1 MVDTRLY
8 IVTLVAVLV
17 FFGLGVLVGIGITRQ
32 PTAEQLYR
40 RIEQQLKRYR
50 EETAKELLKRDERLR
65 QLEGEL
71 AALRHRLRLSDQFVE
86 GLLPSLVRNRLQ
98 FRNIAFVLR
107 TSDADGELVTQVR
120 SWLQR
125 AGANVPLQLTLFPD
139 AIAQADEMQW
149 RKVAET
155 LGLVAEQAKTEAVKI
170 GVWKRIALLLRY
182 GDQQD
187 TWRKLAKMGW
197 LQVSGDPKTPVGSV
211 VFVVGT
217 GDWEQEQVQV
227 VDLPFL
233 KALSNTGVRVV
244 VVARTGISDETF
256 ALYQTGDWGTVSH
269 VETPLGVL
277 SLVAALTERPDHY
290 GLDGNAHHPFPD
302 LEWVLAT
309 K

>member
-8 IVTLVAVLV
+8 IGTLVAVLV

-32 PTAEQLYR
+32 PTAEQLYQ

-71 AALRHRLRLSDQFVE
+71 ASLRHRLRVSDQFAE
-86 GLLPSLVRNRLQ
+86 GLLPSFVRNRLQ

-125 AGANVPLQLTLFPD
+125 AGANVPLQLTLSPD

-149 RKVAET
+149 RKVAEA
-155 LGLVAEQAKTEAVKI
+155 LGLMTGQANAEAVKI

-187 TWRKLAKMGW
+187 TWRTLAKMGW

-211 VFVVGT
+211 VFVIGT
-217 GDWEQEQVQV
+217 GDWGSEQVQA

-233 KALSNTGVRVV
+233 NALRNIGIRVV
-244 VVARTGISDETF
+244 VVARTEVSDETF
-256 ALYQTGDWGTVSH
+256 ALYRTGDWGTVSH

-277 SLVAALTERPDHY
+277 SLVAALTERPDQY
-290 GLDGNAHHPFPD
+290 GLDGNARRPFPD
-302 LEWVLAT
+302 LEWVLGAR
-309 K
+309 